1 MSGTLLAYSFLAAV
15 LADRPSD
22 RRGCPAR
29 SRPSFCYFF
38 SRAASFWPARH
49 YLRVQFMQAAG
60 DVKSATVIRYPDG
73 RSKGWGLVE
82 FESATGAQEAIAN
95 YNDVELM
102 GRKIFI
108 REDRETGDAG
118 GLPAPGG
125 GADGGK
131 GGGKGRGRGA
141 RSGRGSRARP
151 PLEEPAEEVTS
162 GTALFVG
169 NLPWSTTSQ
178 QLKEVRPRRKTQ
190 GTQPWPLSQL
200 GEMRPCFARWT
211 SLASQAQRPCGMAA
225 AAPSCPCTPMPS
237 LHHPSLSYTSM
248 SPPYACC
255 PPNVSRSSPSTT

>member
-1 MSGTLLAYSFLAAV
+1 MGTNVYAGNLSWSV
-15 LADRPSD
+15 TDRD
-22 RRGCPAR
+22 L
-29 SRPSFCYFF
+29 
-38 SRAASFWPARH
+38 H
-49 YLRVQFMQAAG
+49 DFMQAAG

-178 QLKEVRPRRKTQ
+178 QLKEVFSEYNVKTAEVKA
-190 GTQPWPLSQL
+190 GYDGRSRGYGIVTFES
-200 GEMRPCFARWT
+200 EED
-211 SLASQAQRPCGMAA
+211 AA
-225 AAPSCPCTPMPS
+225 AGLALGGYNLDGREM
-237 LHHPSLSYTSM
+237 LVRFDRQ
-248 SPPYACC
+248 AGE
-255 PPNVSRSSPSTT
+255 

>member
-178 QLKEVRPRRKTQ
+178 QLKEVRPRRKRRARSR
-190 GTQPWPLSQL
+190 GHCLNSARCGRASRGGHLWHRKHSVPAAWRPLPHRARAPRCHLCIIPPSHTP
-200 GEMRPCFARWT
+200 PCPRRT
-211 SLASQAQRPCGMAA
+211 LAALQM
-225 AAPSCPCTPMPS
+225 
-237 LHHPSLSYTSM
+237 
-248 SPPYACC
+248 
-255 PPNVSRSSPSTT
+255 